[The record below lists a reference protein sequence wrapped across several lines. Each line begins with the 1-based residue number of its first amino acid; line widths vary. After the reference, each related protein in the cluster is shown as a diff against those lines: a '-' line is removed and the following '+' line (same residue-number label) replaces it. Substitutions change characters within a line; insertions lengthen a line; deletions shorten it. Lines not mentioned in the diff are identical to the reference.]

1 MDLRQLGYFVGIVQA
16 GSLSRAA
23 DQMHVAQSALSHHLA
38 SLETELARQLVTRS
52 PKGILLTEA
61 GAVLYRHAEAILRDV
76 EFAKRDAASVLDVPS
91 GRVSIG
97 FPAAWAAIVGYE
109 LLPAS
114 APPIRRSCC
123 TSLIA
128 TVRCDTSGWST
139 AASISL
145 YYSSTSPSAALLSN
159 RY

>member
-1 MDLRQLGYFVGIVQA
+1 MDLRQLRYFVGIVQA

-91 GRVSIG
+91 GRVSIR

-109 LLPAS
+109 LLRS
-114 APPIRRSCC
+114 AGSALCC
-123 TSLIA
+123 AAVEGFQRDLRKQGA
-128 TVRCDTSGWST
+128 TFSG
-139 AASISL
+139 AACRES
-145 YYSSTSPSAALLSN
+145 
-159 RY
+159 R

>member
-1 MDLRQLGYFVGIVQA
+1 MDLRQLRYFVGIVQA

-61 GAVLYRHAEAILRDV
+61 GAVLYLHAE
-76 EFAKRDAASVLDVPS
+76 SCGMSNSPS
-91 GRVSIG
+91 ATRRACSTCRRGVYRSDFQPLG
-97 FPAAWAAIVGYE
+97 PRSSATNS
-109 LLPAS
+109 LPAS

-123 TSLIA
+123 TSLI
-128 TVRCDTSGWST
+128 
-139 AASISL
+139 
-145 YYSSTSPSAALLSN
+145 
-159 RY
+159 